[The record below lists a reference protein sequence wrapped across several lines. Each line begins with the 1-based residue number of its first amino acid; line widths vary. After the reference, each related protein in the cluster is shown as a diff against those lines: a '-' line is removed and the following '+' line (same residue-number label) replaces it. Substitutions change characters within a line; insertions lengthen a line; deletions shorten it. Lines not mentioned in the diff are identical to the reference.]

1 MRMAWL
7 TGPDGSTGSL
17 TPRLLKIRSEGAAR
31 PSGWTEKQ
39 AGRPQSVALQR
50 RSGGAGLPVLDGNP
64 DRDGRATGPG
74 RSAWV
79 KGPTGPLGTLGQ
91 ANFPVRGVAPN
102 AAFHAAVLLGNWQFG
117 NIYRLSPTASKPLT
131 IAKVLYQV

>member
-1 MRMAWL
+1 MGWL
-7 TGPDGSTGSL
+7 TVSDGSTGSL
-17 TPRLLKIRSEGAAR
+17 TLAENPARSEGFAS
-31 PSGWTEKQ
+31 PSGWTGKP

-50 RSGGAGLPVLDGNP
+50 RSGGVALPVLDGNP

-91 ANFPVRGVAPN
+91 PFPQCGA
-102 AAFHAAVLLGNWQFG
+102 
-117 NIYRLSPTASKPLT
+117 
-131 IAKVLYQV
+131 

>member
-1 MRMAWL
+1 MKVGWL
-7 TGPDGSTGSL
+7 KGLDGPTGALIPAENPT
-17 TPRLLKIRSEGAAR
+17 RSEGAAR
-31 PSGWTEKQ
+31 PSGWTGKR

-91 ANFPVRGVAPN
+91 PFFQYSPLGLN
-102 AAFHAAVLLGNWQFG
+102 AALPQCYWKNGKNG
-117 NIYRLSPTASKPLT
+117 KS
-131 IAKVLYQV
+131 